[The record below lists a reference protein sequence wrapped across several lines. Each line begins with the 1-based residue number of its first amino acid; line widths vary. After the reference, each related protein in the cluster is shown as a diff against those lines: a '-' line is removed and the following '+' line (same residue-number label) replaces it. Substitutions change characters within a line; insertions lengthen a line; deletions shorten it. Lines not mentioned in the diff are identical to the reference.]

1 MRGQKKVHTLQLDA
15 RGHDLFEGLGQ
26 ITLDHAEDLRDAFGY
41 PNVSLIDQILRGRR
55 QSLLYVAV
63 AEASCVTG
71 FGPGSLVQKRFR
83 RCPKRIPPPPQ
94 HLFVV

>member
-1 MRGQKKVHTLQLDA
+1 MRGQKKVYTLQLDA
-15 RGHDLFEGLGQ
+15 RGHDLFETLGQ

-41 PNVSLIDQILRGRR
+41 PDVSLIDQILRGRR
-55 QSLLYVAV
+55 QSLL

-71 FGPGSLVQKRFR
+71 FGPGTLVQKRFR